1 MDTQDTVIAQLREAI
16 ETVADRKMRTPKD
29 FDFLSDAIFEKL
41 HQKVSTTTL
50 KRLWGYLSEPVTP
63 RTSTLDLLSQF
74 VGNSIPRPTCLG
86 KGSLLPKEK
95 RGILMLKYDG
105 KG

>member
-41 HQKVSTTTL
+41 HQKVS
-50 KRLWGYLSEPVTP
+50 KIGRAHV
-63 RTSTLDLLSQF
+63 
-74 VGNSIPRPTCLG
+74 
-86 KGSLLPKEK
+86 
-95 RGILMLKYDG
+95 
-105 KG
+105 